1 MKKFIYL
8 NNKTILNLKDIFIYH
23 NIINYFK
30 LNFIAKK
37 AIGLIHKN
45 YFTNLKSLF
54 TASTKTK
61 KEIAGGGKKPW
72 RQKGTG
78 KARAG
83 SIRSPLWVG
92 GGVIFGPKPRKICK
106 KINKKENKLAIISAF
121 YLKEN
126 KIKIVSSNFFKNIE
140 NKTKNLA
147 FKLNIFK
154 EFKKKKKILI
164 ITSEIKSLFL
174 ASKNLKNIN
183 ISSPNS
189 INLASILNTSLI
201 IFPINDFYL
210 YFCRYDII

>member
-23 NIINYFK
+23 NITNYFK

-45 YFTNLKSLF
+45 FFTNLKFLF

-83 SIRSPLWVG
+83 SIRSPLWIG
-92 GGVIFGPKPRKICK
+92 GGVIFGPKPKKIYK

-140 NKTKNLA
+140 NKTKNLV
-147 FKLNIFK
+147 FKLNIFN
-154 EFKKKKKILI
+154 EFKEKKKILI
-164 ITSEIKSLFL
+164 ITSQIKSLFL
-174 ASKNLKNIN
+174 ASKNLRNIN

-189 INLASILNTSLI
+189 INLGSILNTSLI
-201 IFPINDFYL
+201 ILPINDFYL
-210 YFCRYDII
+210 YFCKYDII